1 MISSLDDSMRIPYL
15 RGGRNMSDFPKGV
28 VLENSLLSA
37 LTESE
42 RVRPGALDKSALS
55 YSIEQEELL
64 GANTIKEAILRDN
77 SVMVAPTEQEQEQ
90 EQEQV
95 QNEALEKSVT
105 LTPTEQE
112 LLRAN
117 TIKEA
122 MAHTWKGYEPFAFGH
137 DELKPVTGGYDDNW
151 MGMAAT
157 MIDGMDTLW
166 IMDMKDE
173 FNRARDYAVNTLDW
187 DAIAKDVSVFETTI
201 RAVGGLLSA
210 AALSDDE
217 TLSRKAHDLMERMLP
232 AFDRNTGLSFSRVEL
247 KTGRGFNYNWA
258 NGGILSEFGS
268 LTLELN
274 ELSRSIEPSKT
285 KLTLM
290 DSTVYTVTFILGT

>member
-37 LTESE
+37 PTESE

-55 YSIEQEELL
+55 HSIEQELL
-64 GANTIKEAILRDN
+64 RANTIKEAIVRDN

-90 EQEQV
+90 KQEQV

-122 MAHTWKGYEPFAFGH
+122 MAHTWKGYETFAFGH
-137 DELKPVTGGYDDNW
+137 DELKPGTGGYDDRW
-151 MGMAAT
+151 
-157 MIDGMDTLW
+157 DGHPLDHGYEGRIQSCPRLRC
-166 IMDMKDE
+166 E
-173 FNRARDYAVNTLDW
+173 HPGLGRDFERRIGLRDDHSSRW
-187 DAIAKDVSVFETTI
+187 GSPLRRGPLGRRDALTKGPRSHGADASRLRPKHGFRLLPCGFE
-201 RAVGGLLSA
+201 
-210 AALSDDE
+210 D
-217 TLSRKAHDLMERMLP
+217 
-232 AFDRNTGLSFSRVEL
+232 
-247 KTGRGFNYNWA
+247 
-258 NGGILSEFGS
+258 
-268 LTLELN
+268 
-274 ELSRSIEPSKT
+274 
-285 KLTLM
+285 
-290 DSTVYTVTFILGT
+290 GTWV

>member
-37 LTESE
+37 PTESE
-42 RVRPGALDKSALS
+42 RGRPGALDKSALS
-55 YSIEQEELL
+55 HSI
-64 GANTIKEAILRDN
+64 
-77 SVMVAPTEQEQEQ
+77 
-90 EQEQV
+90 
-95 QNEALEKSVT
+95 
-105 LTPTEQE
+105 EQE

-122 MAHTWKGYEPFAFGH
+122 MAHTWKGYETFAFGH

-201 RAVGGLLSA
+201 RAVGGLLS
-210 AALSDDE
+210 
-217 TLSRKAHDLMERMLP
+217 
-232 AFDRNTGLSFSRVEL
+232 
-247 KTGRGFNYNWA
+247 
-258 NGGILSEFGS
+258 
-268 LTLELN
+268 
-274 ELSRSIEPSKT
+274 
-285 KLTLM
+285 
-290 DSTVYTVTFILGT
+290 